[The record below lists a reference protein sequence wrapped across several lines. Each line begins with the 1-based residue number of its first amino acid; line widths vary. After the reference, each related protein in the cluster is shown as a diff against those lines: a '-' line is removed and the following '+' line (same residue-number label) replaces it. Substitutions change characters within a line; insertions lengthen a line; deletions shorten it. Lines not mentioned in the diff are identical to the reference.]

1 VEYLVLIRV
10 FRPYLT
16 TLLFLSLS
24 LNSGWGGEIVVATSA
39 NVSYAIDALIE
50 RFNRVHPE
58 IKVKKVVSSSGKLT
72 SQILHKAP
80 YDIFLSAD
88 TIYPKRLYSE
98 GVCFKPKIYAKGC
111 LAIFSKK
118 ERDFHRGL
126 NILKEKSIKRVAIAN
141 PKVAPYG
148 RATVKALKSAK
159 IYNQISSK
167 VVYADSISQT
177 LSYILKVTEIGV
189 VAKSLLLSPK
199 MSVYREGKEWMEVD
213 RTLYSPIKQ
222 GAVLLKSSKNLKES
236 KIFYRFLFSEDAK
249 EVLREYGYLTE

>member
-1 VEYLVLIRV
+1 MLEKEGLEEGLMANLFPGSMPTHPTGPPTTFNVNVEMKNRRDRKMWNCVEYLVLIRV

-126 NILKEKSIKRVAIAN
+126 NILPAPIYKKSCHRQSEVL
-141 PKVAPYG
+141 PYG
-148 RATVKALKSAK
+148 RAT
-159 IYNQISSK
+159 
-167 VVYADSISQT
+167 
-177 LSYILKVTEIGV
+177 
-189 VAKSLLLSPK
+189 
-199 MSVYREGKEWMEVD
+199 
-213 RTLYSPIKQ
+213 
-222 GAVLLKSSKNLKES
+222 
-236 KIFYRFLFSEDAK
+236 
-249 EVLREYGYLTE
+249 